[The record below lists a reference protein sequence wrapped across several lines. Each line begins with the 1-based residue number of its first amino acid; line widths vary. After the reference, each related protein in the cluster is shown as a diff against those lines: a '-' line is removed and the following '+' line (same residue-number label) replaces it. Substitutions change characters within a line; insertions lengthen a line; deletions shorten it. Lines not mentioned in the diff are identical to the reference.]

1 MVDFEQVQKLRDYAN
16 ITFEEAKK
24 ALEETNGDLLEA
36 VIKLEKEN
44 KIPRPE
50 GAGYYSSQRET
61 PSEEASAK
69 LRTDKK
75 SPHKGQSFR
84 EIVTAFLR
92 WFRGMIYKGNI
103 NSFEV
108 LRDDS
113 RIITLPVTVLAVLL
127 LFAFWIV
134 IPLLILGLF
143 FGCRYRFSGPDLD
156 KPAVNQAMEKV
167 SQATVRAVDSV
178 VNAVERMTKDGDQD
192 QGGDQG
198 KGETDGA
205 HSDY

>member
-44 KIPRPE
+44 KIHRPE
-50 GAGYYSSQRET
+50 AAGYYSSQSEGR
-61 PSEEASAK
+61 SEEDSAK
-69 LRTDKK
+69 FQSRHN
-75 SPHKGQSFR
+75 SHHKGQSFR

-92 WFRGMIYKGNI
+92 WCGGIIHKGNI

-108 LRDDS
+108 LQDDS
-113 RIITLPVTVLAVLL
+113 RIITLPVTVLVVLL

-167 SQATVRAVDSV
+167 SQATARAVDTV
-178 VNAVERMTKDGDQD
+178 VNAVEHMTRDGDKD
-192 QGGDQG
+192 
-198 KGETDGA
+198 KGETNGA
-205 HSDY
+205 HSDH